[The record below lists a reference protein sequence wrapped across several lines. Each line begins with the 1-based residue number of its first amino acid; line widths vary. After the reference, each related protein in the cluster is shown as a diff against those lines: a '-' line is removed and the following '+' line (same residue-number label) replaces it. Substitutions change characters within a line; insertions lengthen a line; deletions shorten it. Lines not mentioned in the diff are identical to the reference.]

1 MTDYIKTTDFAAKDT
16 LPSGD
21 TNKVI
26 RGSEFDTEFN
36 AIETAS
42 ATKADL
48 ADPNFTGTVDVAGNI
63 TLTGT
68 VDGRDVAADG
78 TKLDG
83 IEAGATGD
91 LTAAEVRALVES
103 ATDSN
108 VFTDADHTKLDG
120 IEPLADVTDTT
131 NVTAAGAVMD
141 SELTN
146 ETAVKALNQ
155 GVATTDSPTFA
166 GLTTTADVSFGD
178 NDRANFGDSQDL
190 QMYHDGSNS
199 YIYDQGTGY
208 LVLQSGGP
216 GIRLNKSNAEVM
228 VDATPDGAVTL
239 YHDNSAK
246 IATSST
252 GVDITGTATVGAV
265 TYTGTDGTDG
275 QVLMTDGA
283 GNATFED
290 MPSST
295 YLDVTDFGATGDGS
309 DQTTEIQNAINHAS
323 TRGIQTIFFPDG
335 HYKYTTLRF
344 YHDQTDNTGFQGTNL
359 YIGDGVDTTF
369 DFGWYIADAADLT
382 VTVEGVEK
390 VLNTDYTV
398 SGVGSDTGGTVTF
411 TTAPPVPSTSVIT
424 RDGDGS
430 TLEFFY
436 SGEVVPGATNL
447 SVTVGGVTSTDY
459 TVDIGRRRVVFNA
472 GFAPPSGTGNVVIT
486 IEKTVK
492 ISSINRDGRFQLRG
506 TGRLA
511 IADLVG
517 LDKNRDRLYGAVLET
532 TGDGIIIDTDQE
544 FGTPVDARNWVAK
557 DLTFIGDN
565 TGYLIK
571 AEKVVGMT
579 LDTCSFKQFN
589 PNGNGIQPRNC
600 WFFTMNE
607 CNLVGQRHID
617 EFTAAGGI
625 ETFSYTFTSPAATSD
640 IVVYNRGGALTETTD
655 YTVNLGTQQVT
666 LTASAAVSGDT
677 ISISRINT
685 GDGVSS
691 QFVGTTFGSFAG
703 LWTITKSLV
712 DSFANG
718 VHWTDGQVTNFSI
731 RDSAIQNCN
740 TYNIYAD
747 GGVVQQMLL
756 DNVYFEN
763 QKVQGINFIKGNGN
777 GSTSAAIRNLRMTNN
792 FMLGGGAH
800 PRVTGPC
807 IDLDSVDVL
816 NIEGMY
822 HYRPR
827 QTFLNVT
834 DTKNN
839 QNVPGEI
846 KNSIFATDQDLS
858 AEPTIYLLTGLI
870 PNVHNCVWPGF
881 DSGFYNTT
889 NDVLLFDSTVESNF
903 PRQYTDIKGTTGIAK
918 FGFGDTKVVT
928 GITSGPYNI
937 TGSNSR
943 TYYDLTHSIAG
954 GLKVILSDTG
964 ETNDGRLMVIKN
976 NEAST
981 STSQYPYINVVNN
994 SDQNTT
1000 IAQLS
1005 PGQAGLFVL
1014 DKQNST
1020 NFKYVGRTFTDN
1032 LEIADNHKITF
1043 GNSDDIAVYHHAPV
1057 EIFEDNTAGVTNFTY
1072 TFDSPVASDRIKVER
1087 RPEGGSYSNETNFT
1101 VNLSTKLVVLGVGTL
1116 LNEDIRISASE
1127 SRIDTLAGLTL
1138 DGLTYPTADGTSGQS
1153 IVTDGAG
1160 NLTFA
1165 TATGTGLQNIVEDT
1179 TPQLGGD
1186 LDLNGN
1192 NITGTGNIDV
1202 TGDVAVSGAGAR
1214 RIDISN
1220 TSLADTGEM
1229 ATLQWDANADLTFQ
1243 GRASDGTFKGNWYRI
1258 EASAS
1263 DGLADAHRFYT
1274 DSSVERMNITSTG
1287 IDVTGTVTAND
1298 LILSDTT
1305 PIITLTD
1312 TDGTNQLLQ
1321 LQEAA
1326 GSGYIDVRNNV
1337 SYANL
1342 FFRRSNGTNSL
1353 TTMRIKD
1360 SGDVA
1365 LYADDGTTQAFYWD
1379 ASTSRLG
1386 LGTTLPSTTL
1396 DVAGTVTA
1404 DGTIQIDNDG
1414 GSGFSH
1420 SRLILDS
1427 NGATRAA
1434 GVFSHNQ
1441 VNDTEW
1447 FFGNPYDS
1455 PDSFAINRLATAT
1468 HADSTA
1474 DDANS
1479 LVTVNSSGNVGIGNN
1494 APTYKLDL
1502 LGSDATIRVD
1512 NTAGS
1517 PDQTLL
1523 LFQADMGTN
1532 DRNMQIKSPA
1542 TDSLTDP
1549 FRFTTANSF
1558 AFEIDSNASAFV
1570 IDSSSNV
1577 GVGIAAPDQRLH
1589 VNSAGN
1595 TAVKISSTFS
1605 GSTTT
1610 GMYIDTTGDTS
1621 AARINFQKAGVTR
1634 GLIKY
1639 QHSATGTAETMSF
1652 NTSGTDRMSIDGTG
1666 LSVTG
1671 QIAASASDPRLTL
1684 TDSDISCDAVIRYQ
1698 DGDLTVASDFTNS
1711 DPGSQL
1717 ILQVDS
1723 NQEVRIDGLNRVTMG
1738 NIDFNGNGGLT
1749 INSPNA
1755 TVFSSGLTTRLSFN
1769 RASATSTRSEVLRF
1783 RDNGVNR
1790 GVIDYNTTST
1800 RYITTSDQRLKE
1812 NIVDA
1817 PSASSDID
1825 AIQVRSFDWIDS
1837 QQHQK
1842 YGLIAQ
1848 ELINIEPDAVSGDPN
1863 SEEVMGVDYSKLVPM
1878 MLKEIQE
1885 LRARVAVLEG
1895 AN

>member
-1 MTDYIKTTDFAAKDT
+1 
-16 LPSGD
+16 
-21 TNKVI
+21 
-26 RGSEFDTEFN
+26 
-36 AIETAS
+36 
-42 ATKADL
+42 
-48 ADPNFTGTVDVAGNI
+48 
-63 TLTGT
+63 
-68 VDGRDVAADG
+68 
-78 TKLDG
+78 
-83 IEAGATGD
+83 
-91 LTAAEVRALVES
+91 
-103 ATDSN
+103 
-108 VFTDADHTKLDG
+108 
-120 IEPLADVTDTT
+120 
-131 NVTAAGAVMD
+131 
-141 SELTN
+141 
-146 ETAVKALNQ
+146 
-155 GVATTDSPTFA
+155 
-166 GLTTTADVSFGD
+166 
-178 NDRANFGDSQDL
+178 
-190 QMYHDGSNS
+190 
-199 YIYDQGTGY
+199 
-208 LVLQSGGP
+208 
-216 GIRLNKSNAEVM
+216 
-228 VDATPDGAVTL
+228 
-239 YHDNSAK
+239 
-246 IATSST
+246 
-252 GVDITGTATVGAV
+252 
-265 TYTGTDGTDG
+265 
-275 QVLMTDGA
+275 MTDGA

-295 YLDVTDFGATGDGS
+295 YLDVTDFGATGDG
-309 DQTTEIQNAINHAS
+309 TTDDTTALQNAINHAS

-344 YHDQTDNTGFQGTNL
+344 YHDQTDNTAFQGTNL

-382 VTVEGVEK
+382 VTVEGVEQ

-398 SGVGSDTGGTVTF
+398 SGVGSDSGGTVTF

-447 SVTVGGVTSTDY
+447 SVTVGGATSTDY

-571 AEKVVGMT
+571 AEKSVGMS

-589 PNGNGIQPRNC
+589 PNGGGIQPRNC
-600 WFFTMNE
+600 WFFTMNQ
-607 CNLVGQRHID
+607 CYLIGQRHID
-617 EFTAAGGI
+617 EFTAAGGV

-655 YTVNLGTQQVT
+655 YTVNLGTQEVT

-703 LWTITKSLV
+703 LWTISQSLV

-718 VHWTDGQVTNFSI
+718 VRWTGGQVTNFSI
-731 RDSAIQNCN
+731 RDSAVQNCN

-747 GGVVQQMLL
+747 AGVIQQMLL
-756 DNVYFEN
+756 DNVYFED

-777 GSTSAAIRNLRMTNN
+777 GSTSAVIRNLRMTNN
-792 FMLGGGAH
+792 FMLGGGAN

-807 IDLDSVDVL
+807 IDLDSVDVI

-827 QTFLNVT
+827 QAFLNVT

-846 KNSIFATDQDLS
+846 KNSIFSTDQDLS

-889 NDVLLFDSTVESNF
+889 NDVLLFDSTIDSNF
-903 PRQYTDIKGTTGIAK
+903 PRQYTDNKGTTGISK

-937 TGSNSR
+937 TGADSR

-981 STSQYPYINVVNN
+981 STAQFPYINVVNN

-1000 IAQLS
+1000 IARLS
-1005 PGQAGLFVL
+1005 PGQTGLFVL

-1020 NFKYVGRTFTDN
+1020 NFKYVGRTFTEN
-1032 LEIADNHKITF
+1032 LELTDDHKITF
-1043 GNSDDIAVYHHAPV
+1043 GRGTVAGPDMEIYH
-1057 EIFEDNTAGVTNFTY
+1057 D
-1072 TFDSPVASDRIKVER
+1072 
-1087 RPEGGSYSNETNFT
+1087 
-1101 VNLSTKLVVLGVGTL
+1101 
-1116 LNEDIRISASE
+1116 SASGE

-1153 IVTDGAG
+1153 IITDGSG
-1160 NLTFA
+1160 NLTFG
-1165 TATGTGLQNIVEDT
+1165 TATGTGIQNVVEDT
-1179 TPQLGGD
+1179 TPQLGGN
-1186 LDLNGN
+1186 LDLNN
-1192 NITGTGNIDV
+1192 SDITGTGNINV
-1202 TGDVAVSGAGAR
+1202 T
-1214 RIDISN
+1214 
-1220 TSLADTGEM
+1220 
-1229 ATLQWDANADLTFQ
+1229 
-1243 GRASDGTFKGNWYRI
+1243 
-1258 EASAS
+1258 
-1263 DGLADAHRFYT
+1263 
-1274 DSSVERMNITSTG
+1274 
-1287 IDVTGTVTAND
+1287 
-1298 LILSDTT
+1298 
-1305 PIITLTD
+1305 
-1312 TDGTNQLLQ
+1312 
-1321 LQEAA
+1321 
-1326 GSGYIDVRNNV
+1326 
-1337 SYANL
+1337 
-1342 FFRRSNGTNSL
+1342 
-1353 TTMRIKD
+1353 
-1360 SGDVA
+1360 
-1365 LYADDGTTQAFYWD
+1365 
-1379 ASTSRLG
+1379 
-1386 LGTTLPSTTL
+1386 
-1396 DVAGTVTA
+1396 GTVTA

-1414 GSGFSH
+1414 GTGFTH

-1427 NGATRAA
+1427 NGGARGA
-1434 GVFSHNQ
+1434 GIFSFNR

-1447 FFGNPYDS
+1447 FFGTPYNDT
-1455 PDSFAINRLATAT
+1455 DSFSINRLSTIA
-1468 HADSTA
+1468 HSDSTSDVTNSFVTVDSSGQVGIGAASSGVKLDVSDTTDTSIRVKSTGTGASDDTLIRSLIGGTAASNYIYFGDA
-1474 DDANS
+1474 DDANAGQIRYVHS
-1479 LVTVNSSGNVGIGNN
+1479 DDSMRLYAGATTERLRLYGTSTIFYNGATEIGRFHSNNHFGIGSTNPAYDLVVSN
-1494 APTYKLDL
+1494 SGAEGLEIGAGYTAGANIMQHYNRSGASWVRADSYADYYRFYVSGSGTAQMTLDTAGKLGIGITAPT
-1502 LGSDATIRVD
+1502 
-1512 NTAGS
+1512 
-1517 PDQTLL
+1517 
-1523 LFQADMGTN
+1523 
-1532 DRNMQIKSPA
+1532 
-1542 TDSLTDP
+1542 
-1549 FRFTTANSF
+1549 
-1558 AFEIDSNASAFV
+1558 SN
-1570 IDSSSNV
+1570 
-1577 GVGIAAPDQRLH
+1577 LH
-1589 VNSAGN
+1589 VNSGGN
-1595 TAVKISSTFS
+1595 TSLRVSSTFS

-1610 GMYIDTTGDTS
+1610 GLFIDTVGDTS
-1621 AARINFQKAGVTR
+1621 AARINFSKSGVTR
-1634 GLIKY
+1634 GVIGY
-1639 QHSATGTAETMSF
+1639 THSASAASEQITFSTA
-1652 NTSGTDRMSIDGTG
+1652 GVQRMSTDAAG

-1671 QIAASASDPRLTL
+1671 QIEASASDPRLTL
-1684 TDSDISCDAVIRYQ
+1684 TDSDISCDGVIRYQ

-1723 NQEVRIDGLNRVTMG
+1723 NQEVRMDGLNRIAIGNVTY
-1738 NIDFNGNGGLT
+1738 NGNGGVTLDT
-1749 INSPNA
+1749 GFGGA
-1755 TVFSSGLTTRLSFN
+1755 LTTRMSFN
-1769 RASATSTRSEVLRF
+1769 RASATSTISEVIRF
-1783 RDNGVNR
+1783 RDNGINR
-1790 GVIDYNTTST
+1790 GLIDYNTTET
-1800 RYITTSDQRLKE
+1800 RYVTSSDERLKE

-1817 PSASSDID
+1817 PSASNDID
-1825 AIQVRSFDWIDS
+1825 AVQVRSFDWKEAGT
-1837 QQHQK
+1837 HQK
-1842 YGLIAQ
+1842 YGMIAQ
-1848 ELINIEPDAVSGDPN
+1848 ELINVAPSAVSGDPN
-1863 SEEVMGVDYSKLVPM
+1863 SEEMMGVDYSRLVPM
-1878 MLKEIQE
+1878 MIKEIQE
-1885 LRARVAVLEG
+1885 LRARVAQLEG